1 MHSIDEHASNVHRAA
16 EHCGNHLVA
25 NVGPQLADSINGY
38 MYAHPSLEEDLIM
51 FEGVQTTGE
60 GCVSAWLTNTTDF
73 QVYVDAGEAIA
84 FWEADIDGEF
94 ELADSLTSEVELMV
108 NALNA
113 KRSLSKRIVEEEHAQ
128 RQTDAGAIA
137 SSQTRRQPNRVVGSA
152 SVTQHHGDADAVA
165 VEVAAEATHTTTND
179 TYGRESPR
187 VRRHL
192 PKRRLWTLLA

>member
-1 MHSIDEHASNVHRAA
+1 
-16 EHCGNHLVA
+16 
-25 NVGPQLADSINGY
+25 
-38 MYAHPSLEEDLIM
+38 MYAHPSLEEGLIM

-94 ELADSLTSEVELMV
+94 ELAESLTSEVELMI

-128 RQTDAGAIA
+128 RQTDA
-137 SSQTRRQPNRVVGSA
+137 RNRVVANTSSTKSCG
-152 SVTQHHGDADAVA
+152 
-165 VEVAAEATHTTTND
+165 
-179 TYGRESPR
+179 
-187 VRRHL
+187 
-192 PKRRLWTLLA
+192 W